1 MEQQMQAIGFRQYG
15 AADVLEPL
23 QVARPK
29 VTPNS
34 VLLRVAAAGINPA
47 DWRIRRGQLRFLMRA
62 PFPYIPGAD
71 VAGTV
76 IEVGSAVTRFQP
88 GDAVYAMRPTI
99 AGGGYAE
106 YVAVDAAAVAAMPA
120 NLSFVEAAAVPL
132 AALTA
137 LQALRDKAQLQPN
150 MHLLVNGASGG
161 VGTFAV
167 QIAKAMGA
175 RVTAVCSGRN
185 ADLVR
190 SLGAD
195 AVRDYTQA
203 DITGGNDRYDRVFD
217 AIGHYPFLKW
227 RRVLV
232 PQGMLVSVHP
242 LVGNPIS
249 QGLARLSGRRLAS
262 VIVQPSG
269 TDLETLTGWMNAGQV
284 RPVIDQ
290 VYPLA
295 EAAAAHRHSETQRA
309 QGKLVLVV
317 DADAAPATWNAQT
330 EAHAPAA
337 TTQP

>member
-1 MEQQMQAIGFRQYG
+1 MEQQMQAIGFHQYG

-23 QVARPK
+23 RVARPK

-195 AVRDYTQA
+195 AGRDYTQA

-309 QGKLVLVV
+309 RGKLVLVV

>member
-1 MEQQMQAIGFRQYG
+1 MEQQMHAIGFRQYG

-23 QVARPK
+23 QVARPEI
-29 VTPNS
+29 TPND

-47 DWRIRRGQLRFLMRA
+47 DWRIRRGQFRLFMRS

-76 IEVGSAVTRFQP
+76 VAVGSAVTRFCA

-106 YVAVDAAAVAAMPA
+106 YVAVAEDTIAAIPA

-132 AALTA
+132 TALTA
-137 LQALRDKAQLQPN
+137 LQALRHKAQLQPN
-150 MHLLVNGASGG
+150 MHVLINGASGG

-175 RVTAVCSGRN
+175 RVTAVCSERN

-195 AVRDYTQA
+195 AVRDYTKE
-203 DITGGNDRYDRVFD
+203 DVTDGTGRYDRVFD
-217 AIGHYPFLKW
+217 AIGNHSFLKW

-249 QGLARLSGRRLAS
+249 QVMARLTGRRLAS

-269 TDLETLTGWMNAGQV
+269 SDLETITGWINAGQV

-295 EAAAAHRHSETQRA
+295 EAAAAQRYSETQRA
-309 QGKLVLVV
+309 RGKLVLVV
-317 DADAAPATWNAQT
+317 DADATPTTAPTQAETPAST
-330 EAHAPAA
+330 EMI
-337 TTQP
+337 QS